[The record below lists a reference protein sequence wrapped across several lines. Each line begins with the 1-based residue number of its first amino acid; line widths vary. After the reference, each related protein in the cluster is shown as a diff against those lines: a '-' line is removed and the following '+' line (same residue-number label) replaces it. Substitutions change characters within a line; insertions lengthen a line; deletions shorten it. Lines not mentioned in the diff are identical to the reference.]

1 MVQLKLFFNLT
12 KKGGVKMDYLVS
24 LDRLPPEMHQEIVF
38 YVCDGIV
45 TDKKSKPEDYN
56 ALAHVAETCKQWDL
70 LVRNR
75 VEHHY
80 SQVAVKSIGRSV
92 WQELGAN
99 VGEVPRF
106 PLIFYPDVASG
117 EFILTWIPEYLNGKP
132 MRDPKTIDEFCKGR
146 HASIY
151 RFPLPAEGIAAETSK
166 PFKSHWFLMSVDVLE
181 GTRGESFAK
190 QEQMV
195 KGAGYEMA
203 HMIGAITSILLHQ
216 KRTGECLYPN
226 GSGGQQWT
234 YTRVQERINRGVKFK
249 IIVGGL
255 SPLDLGV
262 RDDCYS
268 DRDRIGAARAR
279 KSIGSWPLAH

>member
-1 MVQLKLFFNLT
+1 
-12 KKGGVKMDYLVS
+12 
-24 LDRLPPEMHQEIVF
+24 VF

-80 SQVAVKSIGRSV
+80 PQAAVKNIGRGV

-117 EFILTWIPEYLNGKP
+117 EFILTWIPEYLKGKP
-132 MRDPKTIDEFCKGR
+132 MRDPKTIDEFCKGKQ
-146 HASIY
+146 ASIY
-151 RFPLPAEGIAAETSK
+151 RVPLSGIAAETSK
-166 PFKSHWFLMSVDVLE
+166 PFKGHWFLMSVDVLK
-181 GTRGESFAK
+181 GTRGESFAE

-203 HMIGAITSILLHQ
+203 HMIGAITSILLHR
-216 KRTGECLYPN
+216 KRTGECLYPD
-226 GSGGQQWT
+226 GS
-234 YTRVQERINRGVKFK
+234 VVSKEPIRGYKSTSIWASNSKLLLAAFPLSTSASRAA
-249 IIVGGL
+249 IATALTLSAPLACG
-255 SPLDLGV
+255 SPLALE
-262 RDDCYS
+262 
-268 DRDRIGAARAR
+268 
-279 KSIGSWPLAH
+279 PLHMEQMPIQLV